1 MLSFVASWPVDV
13 EVLVLS
19 TPADSIPPD
28 VRCRWLSELGPAA
41 RVRSL
46 DIGERAASPDS
57 TLRAALAG
65 TSLLVGAGLRDV
77 DLARRL
83 GLEYVPVEVPW
94 PIPEGAD
101 VPAAPLAH
109 WPALPDPDSS
119 HVVRRVVVM
128 GPESTGKTT
137 LARDLARHYG
147 TVWLPEY
154 LRIWL
159 DAKGAVCEPEDLP
172 KVVAGH
178 QASEAALARHANRV
192 LFCDTDPLMTAVY
205 SGFYYGH
212 VPAWLD
218 AAASARRADAYL
230 LLDTDVPW
238 VPDPHRDMP
247 HRRLEIRDRC
257 RAELERRALPWALVS
272 GAWAERFSTACAIV
286 DRLIESSGER

>member
-1 MLSFVASWPVDV
+1 
-13 EVLVLS
+13 
-19 TPADSIPPD
+19 
-28 VRCRWLSELGPAA
+28 
-41 RVRSL
+41 
-46 DIGERAASPDS
+46 
-57 TLRAALAG
+57 
-65 TSLLVGAGLRDV
+65 
-77 DLARRL
+77 
-83 GLEYVPVEVPW
+83 
-94 PIPEGAD
+94 
-101 VPAAPLAH
+101 
-109 WPALPDPDSS
+109 
-119 HVVRRVVVM
+119 M

-178 QASEAALARHANRV
+178 QAAEAALARHANRV

-230 LLDTDVPW
+230 LLDADVPW

-247 HRRLEIRDRC
+247 HRRRRDPRPLPRGTGTARTAVGTRQGHLDGAVLDGVRDRRSPHRGRGGSADSGPSGVRWPEHEC
-257 RAELERRALPWALVS
+257 RHVGFPDRESLPASRAP
-272 GAWAERFSTACAIV
+272 
-286 DRLIESSGER
+286 